1 METEKEILMIESKE
15 STIVDPR
22 QRGAPLESEEVRQAY
37 GYGHRIHTSE
47 VDPQFSDEDDD
58 QPPFQ
63 SASKS
68 NMVSEMYVSS
78 TATKEGERASA
89 EREQSQSQEYI

>member
-15 STIVDPR
+15 STMLNAN
-22 QRGAPLESEEVRQAY
+22 QMGAPLESEEVRQAY
-37 GYGHRIHTSE
+37 GIGRIHTSE
-47 VDPQFSDEDDD
+47 VEPQFSDEDDD

-89 EREQSQSQEYI
+89 EREQSQS

>member
-1 METEKEILMIESKE
+1 M
-15 STIVDPR
+15 
-22 QRGAPLESEEVRQAY
+22 GAPLESEEVRQAY
-37 GYGHRIHTSE
+37 GYDRIHTSE